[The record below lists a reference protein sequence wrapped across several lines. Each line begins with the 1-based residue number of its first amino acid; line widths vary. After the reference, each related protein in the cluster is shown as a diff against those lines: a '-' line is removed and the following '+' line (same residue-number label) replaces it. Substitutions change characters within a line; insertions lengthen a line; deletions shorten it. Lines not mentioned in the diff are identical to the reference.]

1 MLESTNHIII
11 ILKRQLLLSFVGL
24 KKVITVTEENKGF
37 FSTERGK
44 RFIKFAIIGLAG
56 WGINE
61 LLIFLFLLM
70 FDSIFSFDPL
80 FMIWSLEIDKVLIS
94 SLMSITIVMVITFV
108 SHKLWTFK
116 GQDKDY
122 KPKAIVQFLQFALIG
137 ISSFAMYTGIIFG
150 LHSKL
155 GANKYLATSIG
166 FFTGLV
172 NNFVWNDL
180 WTFSPKVL
188 EKRKKREETRLQRKE
203 DRSSK

>member
-1 MLESTNHIII
+1 MCAS
-11 ILKRQLLLSFVGL
+11 
-24 KKVITVTEENKGF
+24 KKVITLEEESKGF

-44 RFIKFAIIGLAG
+44 RFAKFAIVGLAG

-80 FMIWSLEIDKVLIS
+80 FMIWSIEIDKVLVS
-94 SLMSITIVMVITFV
+94 SLMSITIVMIITFI
-108 SHKLWTFK
+108 SHKFWTFK

-137 ISSFAMYTGIIFG
+137 ITSFAMYTGIIFG
-150 LHSKL
+150 LHTKL
-155 GANKYLATSIG
+155 GINKYLATSIG

-172 NNFVWNDL
+172 NNFIWNDL
-180 WTFSPKVL
+180 WTFNPRLL
-188 EKRKKREETRLQRKE
+188 EKRKAKKEERAMSEENKNHQKI
-203 DRSSK
+203 